1 MFSSRIFWA
10 GACGAMLVALNCA
23 AHADEPALVVHGA
36 AIEPV
41 RMSAADLRK
50 LPAVHIHAALEH
62 RPEGDYDCAFAV
74 SVLAAAGVPFGNSLR
89 GKRMAEYL
97 RVRAADDYEVVFA
110 LPELD
115 PDFTDKQVLLC
126 YLKNGS
132 ALEPYEGP
140 LLIVVPGEK
149 RQARWV
155 RQVTDFFIE
164 KK

>member
-1 MFSSRIFWA
+1 VFSSRIFWA
-10 GACGAMLVALNCA
+10 GACGALLIALNCA
-23 AHADEPALVVHGA
+23 AHADESALAVHGTGT
-36 AIEPV
+36 EPV

-50 LPAVHIHAALEH
+50 LPVVHIHAAPEH
-62 RPEGDYDCAFAV
+62 RPEGDYDCASAAD
-74 SVLAAAGVPFGNSLR
+74 VLVAAGVALGKGLR

-126 YLKNGS
+126 YFKDGA
-132 ALEPYEGP
+132 ALTAEEGP
-140 LLIVVPGEK
+140 LRMVVPGEK